1 MGKTILVLGAS
12 SGIGEATAK
21 YLSEQGNTV
30 VLVARSTKKLEDV
43 VSKLPTKAYWFSYDL
58 QNLEEIES
66 IFAYCK
72 NAVGKLDGMVYCAG
86 INRDQPLRTN
96 SLRDMIEVTNVNYM
110 AFVEAGKCF
119 GKKKYSEDDSS
130 IVAISSSITG
140 TSASGMCTY
149 SASKRALEAAT
160 FTMAKEYVKRGIRA
174 NVIAPAFVDTA
185 MAHELDDWEKSLD
198 ERLIESQP
206 LGLIEPVHIAYL
218 VDFLLSDKSR
228 YITGARIPVTAGN

>member
-12 SGIGEATAK
+12 SGIGEATAR
-21 YLSEQGNTV
+21 YLAEQGNTV
-30 VLVARSTKKLEDV
+30 VLVARNAKKMENV
-43 VSKLPTKAYWFSYDL
+43 INKLPTKAYWFSYDL

-72 NAVGKLDGMVYCAG
+72 DVVGKLDGMVYCAG

-96 SLRDMIEVTNVNYM
+96 SLSDMIEVTNVNYM
-110 AFVEAGKCF
+110 AFVEAGKYF
-119 GKKKYSEDDSS
+119 GKKKYSADNAS
-130 IVAISSSITG
+130 IVAISSSVTG
-140 TSASGMCTY
+140 TSVSGMCTY

-198 ERLIESQP
+198 ERLKDKQP

-218 VDFLLSDKSR
+218 VEFLLSDKAK
-228 YITGARIPVTAGN
+228 YITAARIPVTAGN